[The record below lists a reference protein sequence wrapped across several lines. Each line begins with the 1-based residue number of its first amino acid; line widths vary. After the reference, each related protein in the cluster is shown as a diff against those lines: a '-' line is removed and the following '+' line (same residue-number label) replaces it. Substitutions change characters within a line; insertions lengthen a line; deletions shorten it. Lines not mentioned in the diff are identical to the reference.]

1 MCKSALSITPL
12 FVDITS
18 EGDQPPVWTELLQF
32 VKAHS
37 GSRIRRLRGEPRDL
51 VDMVIMDVPE
61 GLPVPG
67 IHADSTV
74 PIWNSHPT
82 RVNDRGRKE
91 SPFIHSCFELVGELL
106 RDGAPLIIFYP
117 DSKFIS
123 NELMGWA
130 DWAGFEEETKW
141 FVINGL
147 PLSCDGQPGRTQ
159 KCFMAKCFVRN
170 FDGGAPFSFY
180 ERVELIRDGIQLS
193 TDGHLTNLIR
203 NDTLTLRE
211 GTSVPWRGA
220 QEKSSNLLEAL
231 INMCTREDDIVL
243 DLTASTGKY

>member
-1 MCKSALSITPL
+1 M
-12 FVDITS
+12 
-18 EGDQPPVWTELLQF
+18 
-32 VKAHS
+32 
-37 GSRIRRLRGEPRDL
+37 
-51 VDMVIMDVPE
+51 DMVIIDVPE

-67 IHADSTV
+67 IHADSIV

-106 RDGAPLIIFYP
+106 RDGAPLIVFYP

-123 NELMGWA
+123 TELMGWA

-141 FVINGL
+141 FVINSL
-147 PLSCDGQPGRTQ
+147 PLSRDGQLGQTQ

-170 FDGGAPFSFY
+170 FEGGAPFSFY

-193 TDGHLTNLIR
+193 TNGHLTNLITE
-203 NDTLTLRE
+203 DTLTLKE
-211 GTSVPWRGA
+211 GKSVLWRGA
-220 QEKSSNLLEAL
+220 REKSSNLLEAL

-243 DLTASTGKY
+243 DLTVSIGKY